1 MAARSAGDR
10 LPAISRGAGRTPT
23 TARLPGSIR
32 VPRDW
37 FTLTRTSW
45 RACPRSARSTLRVGY
60 PCAGVPGAAK
70 LGPWR
75 FCTGWRGKMR
85 VGFIGLG
92 MMGKGMAANLQKAG
106 HELVVH
112 DLSRAA
118 AEPFLAKGAVWANSP
133 KEVGA
138 QSEIVF
144 TSLPVPADVEQV
156 ALGPNGLIEG
166 MRPDTA
172 FFDMSTNSVAMV
184 RKINAAFAEKNL
196 YMLDSPVSGGPS
208 GAASGK
214 MAIWVGGDEQI
225 FNRHKPVLDA
235 MGDQAAYIGPIG
247 AGTIAKLV
255 HNCTSAVM
263 GVALAEVFT
272 MGIKAGVEPLELWEA
287 VRQGAT
293 GRQRTFDRLGRFLSS
308 QHDPADFAL
317 RLLHKDVGLA
327 VGLGREVGVP
337 MRLANMAYEEL
348 TEAMNRGWGTRN
360 SSVGQLLQV
369 ERSGI
374 EPPAVD
380 PKQVQAILDADKP
393 K

>member
-1 MAARSAGDR
+1 
-10 LPAISRGAGRTPT
+10 
-23 TARLPGSIR
+23 
-32 VPRDW
+32 
-37 FTLTRTSW
+37 
-45 RACPRSARSTLRVGY
+45 
-60 PCAGVPGAAK
+60 
-70 LGPWR
+70 
-75 FCTGWRGKMR
+75 MR

-106 HELVVH
+106 HDLVVH

-133 KEVGA
+133 KEVGQ

-144 TSLPVPADVEQV
+144 TSLPVPADVEAV

-172 FFDMSTNSVAMV
+172 FFDMSTNSVATV
-184 RKINAAFAEKNL
+184 RKISAAFAEKNL

-208 GAASGK
+208 GAASGR
-214 MAIWVGGDEQI
+214 MAIWVGGDQQI
-225 FNRHKPVLDA
+225 FNRHKTVLDA
-235 MGDQAAYIGPIG
+235 MGDRAAYIGPIG

-263 GVALAEVFT
+263 NVALAEVFT
-272 MGIKAGVEPLELWEA
+272 MGIKAGVDPVDLWEA

-293 GRQRTFDRLGRFLSS
+293 GRVRTFDRIGNRFLTG

-348 TEAMNRGWGTRN
+348 TEAMNRGWATRN
-360 SSVGQLLQV
+360 STVGQLLQV
-369 ERSGI
+369 ERAGI
-374 EPPAVD
+374 APLAAD
-380 PKQVQAILDADKP
+380 PKRVQAVLDADKE

>member
-1 MAARSAGDR
+1 
-10 LPAISRGAGRTPT
+10 
-23 TARLPGSIR
+23 
-32 VPRDW
+32 
-37 FTLTRTSW
+37 
-45 RACPRSARSTLRVGY
+45 
-60 PCAGVPGAAK
+60 
-70 LGPWR
+70 
-75 FCTGWRGKMR
+75 MR

-112 DLSRAA
+112 DLRRAA

-133 KEVGA
+133 RQVAE
-138 QSEIVF
+138 QTEIVF
-144 TSLPVPADVEQV
+144 TSLPVPADVESV
-156 ALGPNGLIEG
+156 ALGPSGLIEG
-166 MRPDTA
+166 MRPDA
-172 FFDMSTNSVAMV
+172 ALFDMSTNSVTMV
-184 RKINAAFAEKNL
+184 RKISAAFAEKNL

-225 FNRHKPVLDA
+225 FNRHKSVLDA

-247 AGTIAKLV
+247 AGSIAKLV
-255 HNCTSAVM
+255 HNCTSAVL

-272 MGIKAGVEPLELWEA
+272 MGIKAGVDPVDLWAA

-293 GRQRTFDRLGRFLSS
+293 GRVRTFDRLGNKFLTG

-337 MRLANMAYEEL
+337 MRLANMTYEEL

-360 SSVGQLLQV
+360 STVGQLLQV
-369 ERSGI
+369 ERAGI
-374 EPPAVD
+374 PPLAADPQRIAAVLEED
-380 PKQVQAILDADKP
+380 ERK
-393 K
+393 

>member
-1 MAARSAGDR
+1 
-10 LPAISRGAGRTPT
+10 
-23 TARLPGSIR
+23 
-32 VPRDW
+32 
-37 FTLTRTSW
+37 
-45 RACPRSARSTLRVGY
+45 
-60 PCAGVPGAAK
+60 
-70 LGPWR
+70 
-75 FCTGWRGKMR
+75 MR

-106 HELVVH
+106 HDLVVH

-118 AEPFLAKGAVWANSP
+118 AEPFLAKGAIWANSP
-133 KEVGA
+133 KQVAE
-138 QSEIVF
+138 QTEIVF
-144 TSLPVPADVEQV
+144 SSLPVPADVESV
-156 ALGPNGLIEG
+156 ALGVNGLIEG

-184 RKINAAFAEKNL
+184 RKIHAAFAEKNL
-196 YMLDSPVSGGPS
+196 YMLDAPVSGGPG

-214 MAIWVGGDEQI
+214 MAIWVGGDQQI
-225 FNRHKPVLDA
+225 FNRHKGVLDA

-247 AGTIAKLV
+247 AGSIAKLV
-255 HNCTSAVM
+255 HNCTGAIM
-263 GVALAEVFT
+263 NIALAEVFT
-272 MGIKAGVEPLELWEA
+272 MGIKAGVDPVDLWQA

-293 GRQRTFDRLGRFLSS
+293 GRVRTFDRLGNKFLTG

-360 SSVGQLLQV
+360 STVGQLLQV
-369 ERSGI
+369 ERAGI
-374 EPPAVD
+374 PPLAADPQRIAAV
-380 PKQVQAILDADKP
+380 LEADKQ

>member
-1 MAARSAGDR
+1 LITDFIANE
-10 LPAISRGAGRTPT
+10 PTPRRKV
-23 TARLPGSIR
+23 AS
-32 VPRDW
+32 
-37 FTLTRTSW
+37 
-45 RACPRSARSTLRVGY
+45 
-60 PCAGVPGAAK
+60 
-70 LGPWR
+70 
-75 FCTGWRGKMR
+75 
-85 VGFIGLG
+85 
-92 MMGKGMAANLQKAG
+92 
-106 HELVVH
+106 
-112 DLSRAA
+112 
-118 AEPFLAKGAVWANSP
+118 
-133 KEVGA
+133 
-138 QSEIVF
+138 IVF

-172 FFDMSTNSVAMV
+172 FFDMSTNSVATV

-225 FNRHKPVLDA
+225 FNRHRPVLDA
-235 MGDQAAYIGPIG
+235 MGDQAAYIGPIS

-272 MGIKAGVEPLELWEA
+272 MGVKAGVDPVDLWEA

-293 GRQRTFDRLGRFLSS
+293 GRVRTFDRLGQRFLTG

-348 TEAMNRGWGTRN
+348 TEAMNRGWGARN
-360 SSVGQLLQV
+360 STVGQLLQV
-369 ERSGI
+369 ERAGI
-374 EPPAVD
+374 EPLAAD
-380 PKQVQAILDADKP
+380 PKRIAAVLDANKQ

>member
-1 MAARSAGDR
+1 
-10 LPAISRGAGRTPT
+10 
-23 TARLPGSIR
+23 
-32 VPRDW
+32 
-37 FTLTRTSW
+37 
-45 RACPRSARSTLRVGY
+45 
-60 PCAGVPGAAK
+60 
-70 LGPWR
+70 
-75 FCTGWRGKMR
+75 MR

-118 AEPFLAKGAVWANSP
+118 AEPFLTKGAVWANSP
-133 KEVGA
+133 KQVGE
-138 QSEIVF
+138 QTEIVF
-144 TSLPVPADVEQV
+144 TSLPVPADVESV
-156 ALGPNGLIEG
+156 ALGANGLIEG

-272 MGIKAGVEPLELWEA
+272 MGVKAGVDPVDLWEA

-293 GRQRTFDRLGRFLSS
+293 GRVRTFDRLGNRFLTG

-348 TEAMNRGWGTRN
+348 TEAMNRGWGARN
-360 SSVGQLLQV
+360 STVGQLLQV
-369 ERSGI
+369 ERAGI
-374 EPPAVD
+374 EPLAAD
-380 PKQVQAILDADKP
+380 PKRIAAVLDADKERAGLAHLGTSCP
-393 K
+393 

>member
-1 MAARSAGDR
+1 
-10 LPAISRGAGRTPT
+10 
-23 TARLPGSIR
+23 
-32 VPRDW
+32 
-37 FTLTRTSW
+37 
-45 RACPRSARSTLRVGY
+45 
-60 PCAGVPGAAK
+60 
-70 LGPWR
+70 
-75 FCTGWRGKMR
+75 MR

-106 HELVVH
+106 NDLVVH

-133 KEVGA
+133 KQVGE
-138 QSEIVF
+138 QTEIVF

-156 ALGPNGLIEG
+156 ALGANGLIEG
-166 MRPDTA
+166 MCPDSA
-172 FFDMSTNSVAMV
+172 FFDMSTNSVSTV
-184 RKINAAFAEKNL
+184 RKIHAAFAEKNL

-225 FNRHKPVLDA
+225 FNRHKSVLDA

-247 AGTIAKLV
+247 AGSIAKLV

-272 MGIKAGVEPLELWEA
+272 MGVKAGVDPVDLWEA

-293 GRQRTFDRLGRFLSS
+293 GRVRTFVR
-308 QHDPADFAL
+308 
-317 RLLHKDVGLA
+317 LA

-348 TEAMNRGWGTRN
+348 TEAMNRGWGNRN
-360 SSVGQLLQV
+360 STVGQLLQV
-369 ERSGI
+369 ERAGI
-374 EPPAVD
+374 EPLAAD
-380 PKQVQAILDADKP
+380 PERIAAILDADKP
-393 K
+393 